1 MLTWRVKVCSSWRFC
16 QIYTCI
22 LSQSGGWFAWQFCL
36 STLPVSSKR
45 WALPAQLRFR
55 TVSLCCCQVQ
65 SASDQLPGGF
75 CAVGRALGL
84 LFCGLTVILGTLP
97 FSFVLGNSV
106 SPCVGNTFMPL
117 LKGGCY
123 HPFFKKCC
131 FICLKEELLYAWL
144 IFQMAAMTGTGPGAS
159 SRPSVWVHRS
169 KRLDCAPLLFQLH

>member
-55 TVSLCCCQVQ
+55 TVSLCYCQVQ

-75 CAVGRALGL
+75 CAMGRALGL

-131 FICLKEELLYAWL
+131 LNLFERRVTLCLAYSPDGCNDWDRARSF
-144 IFQMAAMTGTGPGAS
+144 FQAFCVGAQ
-159 SRPSVWVHRS
+159 V
-169 KRLDCAPLLFQLH
+169 